1 MNGKYYFIVNSTGGS
16 GRAARQWQK
25 LESILREENVDCE
38 ILPTEKAGDA
48 RRYADA
54 LTAVRSE
61 EINLVVVGG
70 DGTINEVL
78 NGIRDF
84 SKVRFAV
91 IPSGSGNDFA
101 HGLGSY
107 AKPETALRRILTS
120 TETRQVDLGAV
131 SVPGNENHIFGISA
145 GLGLDAIVC
154 KKALTSDQK
163 RWLNKLGL
171 GSLIYLLLT
180 VETWF
185 SMEPFTM
192 KARTDGREI
201 RTFSRSI
208 FLAGMNVRA
217 EGGGV
222 PMTPNASASDG
233 KLSFIVGH
241 HIAKWKALYVLPLLV
256 LGRHSFLRC
265 FDFRDAASI
274 DIRTDTPMVVHADGE
289 YVGTSDKIKMVCLPD
304 RLRLIV

>member
-1 MNGKYYFIVNSTGGS
+1 MSQKYYFIVNITGGS
-16 GRAARQWQK
+16 GRTAKEWKK
-25 LESILREENVDCE
+25 LEAILNEKGVDYE
-38 ILPTEKAGDA
+38 VLRTEKPGDA

-54 LTAVRSE
+54 LTAVRTG
-61 EINLVVVGG
+61 EISLVVVGG

-101 HGLGSY
+101 HGLTIY
-107 AKPETALRRILTS
+107 AKPEKALMRILES
-120 TETRQVDLGAV
+120 TEVRTVDLGAV

-185 SMEPFTM
+185 SMEPFTI

-256 LGRHSFLRC
+256 LGRHSFLKC

-274 DIRTDTPMVVHADGE
+274 DILADTPMVVHADGE